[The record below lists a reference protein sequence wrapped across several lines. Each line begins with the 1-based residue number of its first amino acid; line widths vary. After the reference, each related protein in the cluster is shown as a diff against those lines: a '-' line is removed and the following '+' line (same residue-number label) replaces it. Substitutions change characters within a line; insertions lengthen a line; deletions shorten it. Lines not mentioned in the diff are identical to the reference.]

1 MLDSARPLPTDPIE
15 LHRIIA
21 QLQTQLAEAERERV
35 IQATRIE
42 QLLETIELLRRKR
55 FGPSA
60 DRIPESQ
67 LALFDEAELEAL
79 IGELA
84 RIAHQRPR
92 PGVSGSLRMGF
103 RLLIGGARA
112 TTSAAGAEKLAIG
125 SIRARYEHEERVR
138 PVARPY
144 PPVALRDEHANGA
157 VYGV

>member
-1 MLDSARPLPTDPIE
+1 MTTPIATATGALP
-15 LHRIIA
+15 A
-21 QLQTQLAEAERERV
+21 YQ
-35 IQATRIE
+35 
-42 QLLETIELLRRKR
+42 LRRRIKVISL
-55 FGPSA
+55 SA
-60 DRIPESQ
+60 P
-67 LALFDEAELEAL
+67 
-79 IGELA
+79 LA

-138 PVARPY
+138 PVAPPY